1 MAVVGCR
8 HLLGCLLAVPAYG
21 RHLLGCL
28 LAVVDCR
35 QLFGRLLAVVNGWQL
50 FCRLLFSR
58 VLAVV
63 IAVKRLL
70 IGVVRVGHEDS
81 LKLIVVE
88 VW

>member
-1 MAVVGCR
+1 MAVVGCW
-8 HLLGCLLAVPAYG
+8 HLLGCLLTVVDCW
-21 RHLLGCL
+21 HLLGCL
-28 LAVVDCR
+28 FAVVDCR

-63 IAVKRLL
+63 IAVNRLL
-70 IGVVRVGHEDS
+70 IGAVRVGHEDS